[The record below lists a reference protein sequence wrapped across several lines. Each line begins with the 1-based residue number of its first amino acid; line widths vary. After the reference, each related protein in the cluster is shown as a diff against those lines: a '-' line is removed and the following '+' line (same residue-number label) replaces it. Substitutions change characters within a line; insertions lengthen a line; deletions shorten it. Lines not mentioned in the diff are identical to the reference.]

1 MEPLPASALRWRC
14 DPDQFE
20 FETTAQFQELDCVFG
35 QQRAVEAVRFGIA
48 IRREGYNIFAL
59 GPQGTGKH
67 SVVERCLRDCAP
79 GQPTP
84 SDWCYVNNFDDLRK
98 PLAIALPAGSGV
110 QLRDDVDE
118 LIEDLTNAI
127 PAALES
133 EEHRARLADLEH
145 EEDDVQDAAYQAL
158 ADKAETQKVQ
168 MLRTPGGFVLAPA
181 PEGKVLE
188 SEEFDK
194 LSREEQKRLESKV
207 QELQK
212 ELQAIVEQIPWR
224 QKLFRDR
231 VKALRREVLQ
241 HAIGHLLSQIKD
253 KYRQVVPVLNYLEA
267 IEKDILKRVN
277 EFQQIEGSPLA
288 PSEETQNMTLV
299 LAEYE
304 VNLLIDN
311 SNTHGAP
318 IVYEDHPSYHNLIGR
333 MEHESEMGALTT
345 DFSLVKSGA
354 LHRANGGYLI
364 LDAQQ
369 LLEQPFAWE
378 GLKRSLY
385 SRSIRMESL
394 GEMMSQISTVSL
406 EPEPIPL
413 DLKVILLGDRMLY
426 YLLYEADSDFAELFK
441 VCADFDDDLERTPE
455 SCRLYARFI
464 GTLARD
470 ENLRPLS
477 RNAVA
482 RALEHSVRMAEDTE
496 RFSMHVRSITDL
508 LREAD
513 FRAQAIGKSIVDAED
528 VELVIVKQRE
538 RSDRLRS
545 RALQEIRRG
554 TVLIDT
560 TGAVTAQVNG
570 LSVIEFA
577 DVQFGQPAR
586 ITATVRLGRGDV
598 INIEREAELSGP
610 IHSKGVMILTAFLG
624 DRFAQEQPLS
634 LSASLVFEQ
643 SYGIV
648 DGDSASIA
656 ETCALLSALSGVPIQ
671 QGIAVTGS
679 MNQHGQAQ
687 PIGGVN
693 AKIEGFFQV
702 CADRGL
708 TGDQGVLIP
717 EANRR
722 HLMLRHEVV
731 QAVESGQFF
740 VRTYENI
747 DQAVEILTGC
757 SAGEIDAQSVYP
769 PASIN
774 GRVAA
779 RLLRLTELRLRFG
792 RDQIH
797 GDSTDFTGP

>member
-1 MEPLPASALRWRC
+1 MELLPASALRWRC

-35 QQRAVEAVRFGIA
+35 QRRAVEAVRFGIE

-67 SVVERCLRDCAP
+67 SVVERCLQECSP

-84 SDWCYVNNFDDLRK
+84 ADWCYVNNFEDLRK

-110 QLRDDVDE
+110 RLRDDVAE

-145 EEDDVQDAAYQAL
+145 EEDAVQDTAYQAL
-158 ADKAETQKVQ
+158 ADKAETQKIQ

-188 SEEFDK
+188 PEEFNK

-253 KYRQVVPVLNYLEA
+253 RYRQVVPVLNYLEA

-277 EFQQIEGSPLA
+277 EFQQVEGSPLA
-288 PSEETQNMTLV
+288 PSEEPQDLTLV

-311 SNTHGAP
+311 SSTRGAP

-378 GLKRSLY
+378 GLKRALY
-385 SRSIRMESL
+385 ARSIRMESL
-394 GEMMSQISTVSL
+394 GEMMSQISTISL

-413 DLKVILLGDRMLY
+413 DV
-426 YLLYEADSDFAELFK
+426 
-441 VCADFDDDLERTPE
+441 TW
-455 SCRLYARFI
+455 
-464 GTLARD
+464 
-470 ENLRPLS
+470 
-477 RNAVA
+477 
-482 RALEHSVRMAEDTE
+482 
-496 RFSMHVRSITDL
+496 
-508 LREAD
+508 
-513 FRAQAIGKSIVDAED
+513 
-528 VELVIVKQRE
+528 QR
-538 RSDRLRS
+538 R
-545 RALQEIRRG
+545 
-554 TVLIDT
+554 
-560 TGAVTAQVNG
+560 
-570 LSVIEFA
+570 
-577 DVQFGQPAR
+577 
-586 ITATVRLGRGDV
+586 
-598 INIEREAELSGP
+598 
-610 IHSKGVMILTAFLG
+610 
-624 DRFAQEQPLS
+624 
-634 LSASLVFEQ
+634 
-643 SYGIV
+643 
-648 DGDSASIA
+648 
-656 ETCALLSALSGVPIQ
+656 
-671 QGIAVTGS
+671 
-679 MNQHGQAQ
+679 
-687 PIGGVN
+687 
-693 AKIEGFFQV
+693 
-702 CADRGL
+702 
-708 TGDQGVLIP
+708 
-717 EANRR
+717 
-722 HLMLRHEVV
+722 
-731 QAVESGQFF
+731 
-740 VRTYENI
+740 
-747 DQAVEILTGC
+747 
-757 SAGEIDAQSVYP
+757 
-769 PASIN
+769 
-774 GRVAA
+774 
-779 RLLRLTELRLRFG
+779 
-792 RDQIH
+792 
-797 GDSTDFTGP
+797 